1 MKVFIS
7 ADIEGTTGITHW
19 DETEKS
25 KPDYEKFMQQMT
37 REVRAAC
44 EGAINAGADEIW
56 IKDAHDSARNLEIL
70 DLPEN
75 IKIIRGWAS
84 HPFMMMQEI
93 YGSFDASIMTGYHS
107 GAGFNTNPL
116 SHTMNCGSIDYVKI
130 NGIIA
135 SEFIINAY
143 TSSYVN
149 VPVAF
154 VSGDEG
160 LCSQVNTYDKNITTV
175 AVNKGVGN
183 STISMH
189 PLKAVELIK
198 KGVEDS
204 LKNNLKAVPL
214 PEKFNVEISY
224 IQHTSAY
231 RASFYPGV
239 KQISPKAVS
248 YEANDYM
255 DVLKMMYFLL

>member
-1 MKVFIS
+1 M
-7 ADIEGTTGITHW
+7 
-19 DETEKS
+19 
-25 KPDYEKFMQQMT
+25 
-37 REVRAAC
+37 
-44 EGAINAGADEIW
+44 

-70 DLPEN
+70 DLPQN

-93 YGSFDASIMTGYHS
+93 DETFDASIMIGYHS

-116 SHTMNCGSIDYVKI
+116 AHTMDCGLIDYVKI
-130 NGIIA
+130 NEMIV
-135 SEFIINAY
+135 SEFILNAY

-160 LCSQVNTYDKNITTV
+160 LCSQVKTYDEKITTV
-175 AVNKGVGN
+175 TVNKGVEN
-183 STISMH
+183 STISIH
-189 PLKAVELIK
+189 PLKAIELIK
-198 KGVEDS
+198 KGVEES
-204 LKNNLKAVPL
+204 LEQKMKAIPL
-214 PEKFNVEISY
+214 PKKFNVEISY
-224 IQHTSAY
+224 IKHKSAY

-239 KQISPKAVS
+239 KQISPKTVS